1 MWLIDSRVMVIKL
14 TKKVEFPS
22 ELTTED
28 IISDITNSDPSD
40 AIFQKFKNKTNDQEF
55 EQLCQKVD
63 ERTRLNDIYKTVKLQ
78 ITELKE
84 TL

>member
-1 MWLIDSRVMVIKL
+1 MVIKL

-22 ELTTED
+22 ELTTDD
-28 IISDITNSDPSD
+28 IISDITNGDPSD
-40 AIFQKFKNKTNDQEF
+40 VIFKKFKNETNDQEF
-55 EQLCQKVD
+55 EQLCHKVD
-63 ERTRLNDIYKTVKLQ
+63 ERTRLNEVYKTIKLQ